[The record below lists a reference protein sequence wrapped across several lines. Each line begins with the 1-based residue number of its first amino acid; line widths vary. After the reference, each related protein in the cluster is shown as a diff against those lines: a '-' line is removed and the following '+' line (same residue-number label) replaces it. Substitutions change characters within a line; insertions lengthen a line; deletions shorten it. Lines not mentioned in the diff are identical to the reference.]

1 MKLFSRTRKP
11 QPPEEDGTVDTTPAQ
26 TVGAFLTA
34 FQLRDVDAAMSI
46 VDDVAR
52 VEVFALGLR
61 DGGAAELRTLLAGTA
76 GAFPD
81 LRVTVR
87 DVIETGQVVTAEFK
101 VEGTQAADY
110 LGVVNQEKHFD
121 LDQAWRFTV
130 TGDRITGVQAY
141 WCQNQLYRRL
151 AVKRL
156 DHVAIV

>member
-1 MKLFSRTRKP
+1 
-11 QPPEEDGTVDTTPAQ
+11 
-26 TVGAFLTA
+26 
-34 FQLRDVDAAMSI
+34 
-46 VDDVAR
+46 
-52 VEVFALGLR
+52 
-61 DGGAAELRTLLAGTA
+61 
-76 GAFPD
+76 
-81 LRVTVR
+81 VTVR

-110 LGVVNQEKHFD
+110 LGVVNQEKHLD